1 MVAFMRELI
10 HFAHGNGFPALC
22 YKQML
27 DCLEKEFDYCYIDRI
42 GHDPLF
48 PVTENW
54 HNLILEVIASIK
66 QQADRPVIAVGHS
79 LGGVLSLLAAI
90 EQPQLFKAVIMLDS
104 PLIGTFKSSMV
115 RLAKAL
121 GVIDR
126 ITPAYRT
133 RGRRMYWKDHDQLM
147 IYLKTRDLFKTFSNE
162 CLNDYINYGLEFKED
177 GYYLRFDRHIEYL
190 IYRTIPHVIP
200 NYKGKLVVPAA
211 LIYGD
216 KSTVVGKM
224 DVRYMK
230 KYFKI
235 TSCKTKGTHLF
246 PMEHP
251 RVIAKQIKNIVSS
264 INLHSTIGSKVQN

>member
-1 MVAFMRELI
+1 MKELI

-27 DCLEKEFDYCYIDRI
+27 DQLEKEFDYCYIDKI

-48 PVTENW
+48 PVGENW
-54 HNLILEVIASIK
+54 HNLVLEVIASVK
-66 QQADRPVIAVGHS
+66 KQADRPVVAVGHS
-79 LGGVLSLLAAI
+79 LGGILSVLAAA
-90 EQPQLFKAVIMLDS
+90 EQPELFKAVIMLDS

-121 GVIDR
+121 GIIDR
-126 ITPAYRT
+126 VTPAFRT
-133 RGRRMYWKDHDQLM
+133 RSRRIYWKDHDQLM
-147 IYLKTRDLFKTFSNE
+147 SYLKTRELFKTFTDA
-162 CLNDYINYGLEFKED
+162 CLNDYITYGLEYKDD
-177 GYYLRFDRHIEYL
+177 GYHLRFDRHIEYQ
-190 IYRTIPHVIP
+190 IYRTIPHIIP
-200 NYKGKLVVPAA
+200 NYEGKLLIPIS

-230 KYFKI
+230 KYFNVTSHKI
-235 TSCKTKGTHLF
+235 KGTHLF

-251 RVIAKQIKNIVSS
+251 EIVAKQIIKVVSGLYL
-264 INLHSTIGSKVQN
+264 NSTSGRKTSNN